1 MNASREGTM
10 AEKLADRIQE
20 FYNTSDLAQQ
30 VARPLKEG
38 AVAEVQFEGD
48 PESYMMIK
56 EGGRSVFREGKPTS
70 PQIYM
75 KYSKGAVDY
84 LLAVKGSDKKALEEY
99 VSRFSECILNP
110 KDNRRIEFKLCTNV
124 LTGAR
129 MGYFGMMLLGGKKAV
144 KLVSKLGIKIPARY
158 LSGSKGGA
166 P

>member
-1 MNASREGTM
+1 M
-10 AEKLADRIQE
+10 AEKLAKRIE
-20 FYNTSDLAQQ
+20 NFYNSSDLAQQ
-30 VARPLKEG
+30 IAKPLKEG

-56 EGGRSVFREGKPTS
+56 EGGRSVFRQGKPAS

-84 LLAVKGSDKKALEEY
+84 LLAVKGTDKKDLEEY
-99 VSRFSECILNP
+99 VTRFSECILNP
-110 KDNRRIEFKLCTNV
+110 TDQRKIEFKLCTNV

-144 KLVSKLGIKIPARY
+144 KLITKLGIKIPARY
-158 LSGSKGGA
+158 MKQA
-166 P
+166 

>member
-1 MNASREGTM
+1 M
-10 AEKLADRIQE
+10 AERLAKRIEQ

-30 VARPLKEG
+30 IARPLKEG

-56 EGGRSVFREGKPTS
+56 EGGRSVFRQGKPAS

-75 KYSKGAVDY
+75 KYSQGAVDY
-84 LLAVKGSDKKALEEY
+84 LLAVKGEDKKALEEY
-99 VSRFSECILNP
+99 VTRFSECILNP
-110 KDNRRIEFKLCTNV
+110 TDKRKIEFKLCTNV

-144 KLVSKLGIKIPARY
+144 KLITQLGIKIPARY
-158 LSGSKGGA
+158 LKQA
-166 P
+166 